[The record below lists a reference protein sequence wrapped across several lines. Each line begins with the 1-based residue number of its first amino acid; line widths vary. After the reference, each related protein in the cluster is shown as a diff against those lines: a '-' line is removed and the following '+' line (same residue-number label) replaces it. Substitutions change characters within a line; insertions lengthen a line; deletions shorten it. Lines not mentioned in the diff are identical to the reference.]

1 MVLAVVTAFIFI
13 SAWLTIRAK
22 MIRSISRL
30 LIFKP
35 LTMGL
40 ILFLFII
47 LGRHR
52 FDLYFFTVLCGL
64 ILSMTGD
71 VFLIF
76 PEKHFIKGLA
86 AFLAAHVFY
95 IAAFSSGKPLTV
107 TLWIPLL
114 LFIYGAVI
122 FLVLRPSLNKMALS
136 VGAYI
141 VVILVMTWQAW
152 ERWMW
157 FQNRTAL
164 CAAAGAMLFLISD
177 SLLAFNRFR
186 RSFRMAEVL
195 ILSTYF
201 AAQWLI
207 ALSVQSN

>member
-1 MVLAVVTAFIFI
+1 MALVIVTIFI
-13 SAWLTIRAK
+13 LISICLTIRAK
-22 MIRSISRL
+22 TIHSTTQL

-47 LGRHR
+47 PGHHR
-52 FDLYFFTVLCGL
+52 FDLYFFTILCGL
-64 ILSMTGD
+64 IFSLIGD

-76 PEKHFIKGLA
+76 PEKNFLKGLIG
-86 AFLAAHVFY
+86 FLTAHLFY
-95 IAAFSSGKPLTV
+95 IAAFSSAKPLTV

-114 LFIYGAVI
+114 LLIYGSVI
-122 FLVLRPSLNKMALS
+122 FLILHPSLNKMALP
-136 VGAYI
+136 VGFYI
-141 VVILVMTWQAW
+141 VVVNVMTWQAW
-152 ERWMW
+152 ERWVW
-157 FQNRTAL
+157 FQNRMTL
-164 CAAAGAMLFLISD
+164 CAAIGSVLFLISD
-177 SLLAFNRFR
+177 SLLAFNRFK

-207 ALSVQSN
+207 ALSVQYN